1 MFFRK
6 QPKSPVVAG
15 GGGMARSA
23 SPAATASS
31 VIGRN
36 TRFRGE
42 VRGKGP
48 LVVRG
53 QIHGTIGIEDR
64 LTITETGRLDAE
76 VRVSEMT
83 IAGEAGGNLR
93 TRGTLRIRP
102 TATVTGR
109 IWAGRLRVEEGG
121 ILQGTI
127 ARGDADS

>member
-6 QPKSPVVAG
+6 QPKGPVAP

-23 SPAATASS
+23 SQAATS

-42 VRGKGP
+42 VTGKGP

-64 LTITETGRLDAE
+64 LTVTEGGRLDAE

-83 IAGEAGGNLR
+83 IAGEAEGNLR
-93 TRGTLRIRP
+93 TRGTLLIRP

>member
-6 QPKSPVVAG
+6 QRKDPVIPG

-23 SPAATASS
+23 SPAAAPS

-42 VRGKGP
+42 VRGRGP

-64 LTITETGRLDAE
+64 LIVTESGRLDAE
-76 VRVSEMT
+76 VRVTEMT
-83 IAGEAGGNLR
+83 IAGEAGGSLR
-93 TRGTLRIRP
+93 TRGTLLIRA

-121 ILQGTI
+121 VLQGTI

>member
-6 QPKSPVVAG
+6 QPKGPAISR

-23 SPAATASS
+23 CETAPS

-64 LTITETGRLDAE
+64 LTITESGVLDAE

-83 IAGEAGGNLR
+83 IAGAAGGNLR
-93 TRGTLRIRP
+93 TRGTLLIRA

-109 IWAGRLRVEEGG
+109 ISAGRLRVEEGG